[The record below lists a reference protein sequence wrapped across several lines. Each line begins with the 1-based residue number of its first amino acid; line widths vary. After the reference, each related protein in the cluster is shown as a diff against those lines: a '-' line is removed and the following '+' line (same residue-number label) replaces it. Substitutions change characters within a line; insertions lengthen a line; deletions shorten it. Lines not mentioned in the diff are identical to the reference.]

1 MRRRSGSS
9 LMSTQRPR
17 GRPPKFPP
25 EEVRRRL
32 LDAARESL
40 KIDGVES
47 GLDAV
52 TLDGAIVDADVP
64 RGMAYKIWQDD
75 DQTPQDAFRRSVVVD
90 LLSIPATAGLPATRE
105 LTGTYFEEHRETFE
119 NGSVEDRRALM
130 REAMRLIGGFNYNSL
145 ADSGNWKLY
154 AALRTAAVTRPKVD
168 PALMNVLL
176 AGEQYLIEQYCN
188 LYQDILT
195 VFNLRLRDGLT
206 LELFAAA
213 AYALNE
219 GLAQRVTESP
229 SRTGLML
236 NDPQGTSKEWTLFSI
251 AFEGIVDRFF
261 EFVDSDGQTHRILPG

>member
-1 MRRRSGSS
+1 
-9 LMSTQRPR
+9 MSTQRPR

-119 NGSVEDRRALM
+119 NGSVEDRRALL
-130 REAMRLIGGFNYNSL
+130 REAMRLIGGSNYNSL

-176 AGEQYLIEQYCN
+176 AGEQYLIEQYCS

-195 VFNLRLRDGLT
+195 VFDLRLRDGLT

-236 NDPQGTSKEWTLFSI
+236 NEPQGTSKEWTLFSI

-261 EFVDSDGQTHRILPG
+261 EFVDPDGQTHRILPG